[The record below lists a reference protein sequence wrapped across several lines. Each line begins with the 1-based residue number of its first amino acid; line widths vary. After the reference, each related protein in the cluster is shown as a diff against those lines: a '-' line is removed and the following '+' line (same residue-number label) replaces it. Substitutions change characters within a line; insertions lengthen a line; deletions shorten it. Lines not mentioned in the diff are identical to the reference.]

1 VIIGLGHV
9 AYKVKDLD
17 ESLEFYCGKLGLK
30 EAFRLNHE
38 NGELMLVYL
47 KVVEGQF
54 IELFP
59 GGIDKGKDEDER
71 IGFKHLCLHVDDIF
85 ATLEELKKRGL
96 EIKGQPMMGADGNYQ
111 YWIEDPDGNRIELMQ
126 IMPGSLQDKAKEL

>member
-1 VIIGLGHV
+1 MIIGLGHV
-9 AYKVKDLD
+9 AYKVTDID
-17 ESLEFYCGKLGLK
+17 RSIEFYCKKLGLK

-47 KVVEGQF
+47 KVAEGQF

-71 IGFKHLCLHVDDIF
+71 ASFKHLCL
-85 ATLEELKKRGL
+85 E
-96 EIKGQPMMGADGNYQ
+96 
-111 YWIEDPDGNRIELMQ
+111 
-126 IMPGSLQDKAKEL
+126 

>member
-1 VIIGLGHV
+1 MIIGLGHV

-54 IELFP
+54 IE
-59 GGIDKGKDEDER
+59 
-71 IGFKHLCLHVDDIF
+71 
-85 ATLEELKKRGL
+85 
-96 EIKGQPMMGADGNYQ
+96 
-111 YWIEDPDGNRIELMQ
+111 
-126 IMPGSLQDKAKEL
+126 

>member
-1 VIIGLGHV
+1 MIIGLGHV

-17 ESLEFYCGKLGLK
+17 KSLEFYCNKLGLK
-30 EAFRLNHE
+30 EVFRLYHD

-47 KVVEGQF
+47 KVANGQF

-59 GGIDKGKDEDER
+59 GGVYKGKDEDES

-85 ATLEELKKRGL
+85 ATLEELKKKGL
-96 EIKGQPMMGADGNYQ
+96 EIKGQPLMGADGNYQ
-111 YWIEDPDGNRIELMQ
+111 YWLEDPDGNKIELMQ
-126 IMPGSLQDKAKEL
+126 IMPNSLQASVKEL